1 MTMTVEQYNKIKAE
15 LKEVQERELAARL
28 QLVERSGH
36 TKIGSKTVAMDGF
49 KIAVQNTQNI
59 TLYEPSLEEVR
70 EKLDNNELFDAVFK
84 IKREYSVT
92 GAKVLTDE
100 QREIIA
106 DALIIKP
113 GLPQLKITAP
123 NSPD

>member
-1 MTMTVEQYNKIKAE
+1 MTMTVEQYTKIKAE

-36 TKIGSKTVAMDGF
+36 TAVGSKTIAMDGF
-49 KIAVQNTQNI
+49 KVAVQNTQNI

-70 EKLDNNELFDAVFK
+70 KELDNDELFDAVFK

-92 GAKVLTDE
+92 GAKALTPE
-100 QREIIA
+100 QREIVA

-113 GLPQLKITAP
+113 GTPQLKITVP